1 MSESETMKETFLTSL
16 GWGKEDMVMLMDDAD
31 LSSLTWDWD
40 GVGEKHHREV
50 VLDCLGLW
58 LDAWLLDG
66 LATMHNT
73 SLQIGWYF

>member
-50 VLDCLGLW
+50 VFDCLGLCGWMPGCWMDW
-58 LDAWLLDG
+58 LPCTILL
-66 LATMHNT
+66 TR
-73 SLQIGWYF
+73 